1 MQEQNPE
8 QTTRRGLLKHL
19 SGVAAATAFP
29 ILGQNPPPESHHSST
44 PVTKQAATAYRYRYF
59 SPQQLKTLEA
69 LVETIIPAD
78 EHSPGAKDAGVAEY
92 IDAIVADAPAE
103 TKQLWREGLLY
114 LNQAATKVFGKSYEE
129 CSSSDQTAMLRE
141 IAGDEESPE
150 SRPEQFFRVCKRGTI
165 DGYYTSKIGIHQD
178 LQYQG
183 NDALPQFTEC
193 HRGELL

>member
-44 PVTKQAATAYRYRYF
+44 PVTKQAATPYRYQYF
-59 SPQQLKTLEA
+59 SPQQLKTLDA
-69 LVETIIPAD
+69 LVETIVPTD
-78 EHSPGAKDAGVAEY
+78 EHSPGAKEARVSEY

-103 TKQLWREGLLY
+103 TKQLWQEGLLY
-114 LNQAATKVFGKSYEE
+114 LNQAARKALGISYEE
-129 CSSSDQTAMLRE
+129 CSSSDQIAILRE
-141 IAGDEESPE
+141 IAGDEESSQ
-150 SRPEQFFRVCKRGTI
+150 SRPEQFFRVCKRATI

-183 NDALPQFTEC
+183 NDALAQFPGCQMREP
-193 HRGELL
+193 L